1 MCSLFLRCVRC
12 SYGVFAVLTCSL
24 LFRCILRC
32 AVRMQIVCAL
42 MDLFEDSRAIESS
55 VNRALEMTSGKPAT
69 GKAQNQPPGMLF
81 DGDHNW
87 AT

>member
-1 MCSLFLRCVRC
+1 MLIVLSILFELD
-12 SYGVFAVLTCSL
+12 
-24 LFRCILRC
+24 IRC

-55 VNRALEMTSGKPAT
+55 VNRALEMTSGKPAA
-69 GKAQNQPPGMLF
+69 GKSNQPPGMLF